1 MCFFKRKLMHSRI
14 IYRNF
19 TFSVPFSSLFLFGNG
34 NDVLNSPILIILC
47 SNYSLQ
53 IIYDYF
59 TILNWIKIE
68 FFVNLK
74 KLVFFELF
82 WKFKAFFEFGAFWN
96 SELLKNLGQK
106 LKLIWIRAFFDIKFW
121 AFLIFKPIQNS
132 KLLKFRDFLSFLNF

>member
-1 MCFFKRKLMHSRI
+1 MHSRI

-74 KLVFFELF
+74 KLDFFELF
-82 WKFKAFFEFGAFWN
+82 SKFKAFFELGAFWN
-96 SELLKNLGQK
+96 LELLKLLKSKFETFFKIRALLTLSQK
-106 LKLIWIRAFFDIKFW
+106 LKVFW
-121 AFLIFKPIQNS
+121 N
-132 KLLKFRDFLSFLNF
+132 